1 MPTHLGTENQGQL
14 RGKLERYRRAYEAA
28 DDKAWPVYP
37 LSLWVAIDAERETEL
52 KWIIS
57 GMREDARQLFHVT
70 TMAGLPQF
78 FG

>member
-1 MPTHLGTENQGQL
+1 MGTENQGQL
-14 RGKLERYRRAYEAA
+14 RGKLERYKRAY
-28 DDKAWPVYP
+28 DVSDGTTLPVFP
-37 LSLWVAIDAERETEL
+37 LVLWVAIDAERETEL

-57 GMREDARQLFHVT
+57 NMREEARGLFHVT